1 MKFKLFSQ
9 GHTASKL
16 KSQDKNSHLT
26 LVFRIFITKLY
37 CLHHDCQLMQRVKV
51 HNHQS

>member
-16 KSQDKNSHLT
+16 KSQDKNSHLSNAS
-26 LVFRIFITKLY
+26 V
-37 CLHHDCQLMQRVKV
+37 
-51 HNHQS
+51 

>member
-16 KSQDKNSHLT
+16 KSQDKNSYLANAS
-26 LVFRIFITKLY
+26 V
-37 CLHHDCQLMQRVKV
+37 
-51 HNHQS
+51 